1 MDFGTASGCFVNRIY
16 KFCINKII
24 KFDITACLAQMTEQ
38 SKLSQSDRMMM
49 FRSDIKPGNG
59 ASLLSY

>member
-1 MDFGTASGCFVNRIY
+1 
-16 KFCINKII
+16 
-24 KFDITACLAQMTEQ
+24 MTEQ